1 MVDALH
7 EKIRAEQEARMQR
20 ALDNLER
27 SARVESER
35 AKQSFDIQQEAE
47 FTLSKKFKSIVSD
60 LRRSWEEEEIGRALQ
75 LEERLR
81 SHYSVVLEH
90 MEAQLKMALTLQD
103 DADKQ
108 WLEDVEGR
116 NKQQLETL
124 RAFEEKCKRL
134 YDTRLT
140 EFADKTSRQ
149 MGEYEEQLLQVR
161 ATASL
166 PVNSRRIIHFIF
178 CSLARLWPRKKFSSR
193 ADCAASNWPAVAGR
207 WPISATSTNAT
218 KR

>member
-7 EKIRAEQEARMQR
+7 EKVRAEQEARMQR

-149 MGEYEEQLLQVR
+149 MGEYEEQLLQVGQQFG
-161 ATASL
+161 
-166 PVNSRRIIHFIF
+166 SRTDFYTSIL
-178 CSLARLWPRKKFSSR
+178 SLARL
-193 ADCAASNWPAVAGR
+193 
-207 WPISATSTNAT
+207 
-218 KR
+218 